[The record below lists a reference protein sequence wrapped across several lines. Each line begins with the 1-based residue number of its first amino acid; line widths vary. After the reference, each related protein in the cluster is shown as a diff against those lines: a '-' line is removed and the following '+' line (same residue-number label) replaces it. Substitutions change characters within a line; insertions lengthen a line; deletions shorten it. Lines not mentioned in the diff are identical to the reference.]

1 MFEQIYIK
9 LRGLN
14 EANMAIIVIADSD
27 FKYVRIHCTLLLSMY
42 EVSHNN
48 SLNYIYILIFNSMLP
63 VVKEPVHGQSALTGG
78 KWRCGQS
85 IMWTMHKMKN

>member
-14 EANMAIIVIADSD
+14 EANMAIIIIADSD
-27 FKYVRIHCTLLLSMY
+27 FKYVRIHCTLLSMY
-42 EVSHNN
+42 EISHN
-48 SLNYIYILIFNSMLP
+48 SLNYIHILIFNSMLL